1 MRYLRYILLGFVF
14 ALAWFLSAI
23 LITPLNY
30 FIKDWVRDNNIYP
43 LWIFLNDTT
52 KGEDAGD
59 YGRFKH
65 NFMGFYQQ
73 NAIRNSHWNLKLL
86 VSPKV
91 GKKENLKG
99 KLTWRNYNIKGWQ
112 FAIYEIKESKYFR
125 WSYSA
130 GWFYFQFGASHNRYI
145 YKVKNRLWSI
155 IVNKIKI

>member
-14 ALAWFLSAI
+14 ALAWLLGLF
-23 LITPLNY
+23 ITPLNY
-30 FIKDWVRDNNIYP
+30 FIKDYVRKWNIVP
-43 LWIFLNDTT
+43 LWWFLNDTVGG
-52 KGEDAGD
+52 KDAGD

-65 NFMGFYQQ
+65 NFKGFYQQ

-91 GKKENLKG
+91 GKKVNKKG
-99 KLTWRNYNIKGWQ
+99 KLTWRNYKIKGWQ
-112 FAIYEIKESKYFR
+112 FATYEIKGTKYFR

-145 YKVKNRLWSI
+145 YKIKNRLWSI
-155 IVNKIKI
+155 IIRKFKK